1 MRDAGHPP
9 LVHLPR
15 HGPAELV
22 DAGAGTT
29 PIGVPEPR
37 SGRTVRLTVED
48 TVLGFTDGLVEHRNR
63 PIEDGLA
70 ALVSC
75 LERVRAEPLDVLLDG
90 VVAEMY
96 NPASPD
102 DVTVLGLRWTGT

>member
-1 MRDAGHPP
+1 VAIERARLFEQERMA
-9 LVHLPR
+9 
-15 HGPAELV
+15 AT
-22 DAGAGTT
+22 AGTT

-37 SGRTVRLTVED
+37 SGRTVRLTVGD
-48 TVLGFTDGLVEHRNR
+48 TVLGFTDGLVEHRDR

-75 LERVRAEPLDVLLDG
+75 LERVRAEPLDVLLDS

-96 NPASPD
+96 DPASPD